1 MHAFYMFTLYS
12 VVNTARTLVTMADM
26 RSRLAAIT
34 ASLEALAAETQRPVA
49 RLVAVSKTMP
59 VPVLAEAHA
68 LGLRRFGEN

>member
-1 MHAFYMFTLYS
+1 
-12 VVNTARTLVTMADM
+12 MADM

-59 VPVLAEAHA
+59 VAVLAEAHA
-68 LGLRRFGEN
+68 LGLRRLGEN